1 VKRNDVVELRRQ
13 HCQRKWHEV
22 ARKQQQPTEQLNRE
36 EECGKMRLAD
46 GDKKLNRE
54 RIRRGRLVERRRT
67 EPMKR
72 AALYC
77 RVSTIDQHPET
88 QLGELRQF
96 AANRFEIVG
105 EYTDHGFS
113 GTRARRP
120 ELDRM
125 MDDAR
130 RHKFDVLLVWSCDR
144 LARSTKHLLQTIDE
158 LNGFGIQFLSQREAI
173 DTEGPLGRAILV
185 IVSAMAE
192 LERCIII
199 ERVRA
204 GMRRARLEGRQIGR
218 ARLDVDRRQVIDDRR
233 SGMSLTQVAKKHGIS
248 RASVCRLMKEASGNS
263 SSVLLEGGFGQEAHA

>member
-1 VKRNDVVELRRQ
+1 
-13 HCQRKWHEV
+13 
-22 ARKQQQPTEQLNRE
+22 
-36 EECGKMRLAD
+36 
-46 GDKKLNRE
+46 
-54 RIRRGRLVERRRT
+54 
-67 EPMKR
+67 MKR
-72 AALYC
+72 AALYV
-77 RVSTIDQHPET
+77 RVSTVDQHPET
-88 QLGELRQF
+88 QLSELRQF
-96 AANRFEIVG
+96 AANRFQIVG
-105 EYTDHGFS
+105 EYTDHGYS
-113 GTRARRP
+113 GVRARRP

-130 RHKFDVLLVWSCDR
+130 RHRFDVLLVWSCDR

-158 LNGFGIQFLSQREAI
+158 LNGMGIQFLSQREAI

-218 ARLDVDRRQVIDDRR
+218 SRLDVDRAQVITDRR

-248 RASVCRLMKEASGNS
+248 RASVCRLMKEVRGSSHSPVLAKGASIGR
-263 SSVLLEGGFGQEAHA
+263 EAHV

>member
-1 VKRNDVVELRRQ
+1 
-13 HCQRKWHEV
+13 
-22 ARKQQQPTEQLNRE
+22 
-36 EECGKMRLAD
+36 
-46 GDKKLNRE
+46 
-54 RIRRGRLVERRRT
+54 
-67 EPMKR
+67 
-72 AALYC
+72 LYA
-77 RVSTIDQHPET
+77 RVSTVDQHPET
-88 QLGELRQF
+88 QLAELRQF
-96 AANRFEIVG
+96 AANKGFNIVG
-105 EYTDHGFS
+105 EYTDHGYS
-113 GTRARRP
+113 GVRARRP
-120 ELDRM
+120 ELDRL

-130 RHKFDVLLVWSCDR
+130 RHRFDVLLVWSCDR

-218 ARLDVDRRQVIDDRR
+218 ARLDVDRQQVIQDRR

-248 RASVCRLMKEASGNS
+248 RASVCRMMKEVSENSMPAASATAIE
-263 SSVLLEGGFGQEAHA
+263 LAEHARAGQ